1 MTTNRGTVD
10 EGEIARF
17 ASIADEWWD
26 PNGRFKPLHRLNP
39 VRLDHILA
47 AACDR
52 FARNPTDERP
62 LEGLCLLDVGCG
74 GGLLTEPLALA
85 GADALGIDAGE
96 KTVGVATAHAAKTG
110 APVRYARTTV
120 EQLADEGRR
129 FDIVLA
135 MEIVEHV
142 ADLDLFLAAC
152 RAVLDE
158 RGVIF
163 FATINRTL
171 KSWAGA
177 IVGAERV
184 LRWLPRGTHD
194 WNKFVRPSELV
205 AACARAGLVVRETT
219 GVVYNPLTGGFRIS
233 ARDLGIN
240 YMVRAER
247 SR

>member
-1 MTTNRGTVD
+1 MTTGRGTVD
-10 EGEIARF
+10 EGEITRF
-17 ASIADEWWD
+17 AAVAEEWWD

-39 VRLDHILA
+39 VRLDLIVKSTCA
-47 AACDR
+47 R
-52 FARNPTDERP
+52 FGRDPADERP

-85 GADALGIDAGE
+85 GAEALGVDAGE
-96 KTVGVATAHAAKTG
+96 RTIEIASAHATKTG
-110 APVRYARTTV
+110 APVRYERATV
-120 EQLADEGRR
+120 ERLAAEGRR

-142 ADLDLFLAAC
+142 ADLDLFLSAC

-158 RGVIF
+158 KGVIV
-163 FATINRTL
+163 FATVNRTL

-177 IVGAERV
+177 IVAAERI

-194 WNKFVRPSELV
+194 WNKFVRPSEL
-205 AACARAGLVVRETT
+205 AGACARAGLTVRETT
-219 GVVYNPLTGGFRIS
+219 GIVHNPLTGGFHVS
-233 ARDLGIN
+233 PRDLSIN
-240 YMVRAER
+240 YMAWAER